1 MASIDNKKEKSKK
14 KKVTFSQFLIR
25 YYKLVITLLVVLI
38 GVGGYYL
45 LEPKYQAVTAE
56 GRYKLDLLREEKQ
69 NRTSYLRDLKIL
81 MENYNEISQDEVER
95 LNQVLP
101 NEKDIPGLFVQL
113 QALAEE
119 QGFILTSVNISQ
131 AASAKDAISDK
142 IKRLNVSLNL
152 IGRDYDSLKE
162 FLDLIEYNLRLFDV
176 NAVYFSP
183 DSEGYAINLF
193 TYYSSN

>member
-1 MASIDNKKEKSKK
+1 MASTDNKKEKSKK

-119 QGFILTSVNISQ
+119 QGFILTSVNINQ
-131 AASAKDAISDK
+131 TANAK
-142 IKRLNVSLNL
+142 
-152 IGRDYDSLKE
+152 
-162 FLDLIEYNLRLFDV
+162 
-176 NAVYFSP
+176 
-183 DSEGYAINLF
+183 EGIYEKNKKL
-193 TYYSSN
+193 